1 MERKFLKIIITGVF
15 ILALVVVSGQV
26 AAQTV
31 PEIDGDINADEYR
44 GSVETEIGME
54 VYWNND
60 EENLYIGLTSPGEGW
75 FAFGFQPTLRM
86 RDASIIIAAFEGGE
100 PELSIESHMGTSPT
114 SHAETEED
122 FVADYSGTI
131 TEDGEDDLQV
141 LEFVIPFSEDFI
153 EGVEEGETYTLI
165 LAYHDSD
172 KSFSARHT
180 ARTAVEIEF

>member
-1 MERKFLKIIITGVF
+1 MKRKILKVIVTGVF
-15 ILALVVVSGQV
+15 LLAITVFMSGQI
-26 AAQTV
+26 AAQAV
-31 PEIDGDINADEYR
+31 PEVDGVINSDEYR

-86 RDASIIIAAFEGGE
+86 RDASIVIAAFEDGE

-122 FVADYSGTI
+122 FVATYSGSI
-131 TEDGEDDLQV
+131 SEAGLQV

-153 EGVEEGETYTLI
+153 AGVEEGETYTLI
-165 LAYHDSD
+165 LAYHDTN